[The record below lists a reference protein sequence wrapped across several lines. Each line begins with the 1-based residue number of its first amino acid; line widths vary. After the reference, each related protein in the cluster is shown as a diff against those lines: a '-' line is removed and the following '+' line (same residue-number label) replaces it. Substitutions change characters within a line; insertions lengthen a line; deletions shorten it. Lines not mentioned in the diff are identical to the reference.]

1 LKQNRPGRR
10 EIDAARAVHF
20 YVLWVNLTPSTTCGK
35 VERKEI
41 EGGNLTR
48 QSWLDALNGNPLP
61 WLLEPGNPSV
71 RYLTLRDLLDR
82 TTDDPEVIGARQAI
96 LNWGPVR
103 RILDAQW
110 PEGYWMHP
118 GVGYSPKYRATVWQ
132 IIFLAA
138 MGVPHCEPVGRAV
151 EYTLA
156 HSRLPDGRFS
166 ERQDD
171 QGAVLCLNGNMLRAL
186 AWFGYA
192 DDSRVVETRR
202 AMAAQIASDGCRCR
216 YNAPAKDRPRRMSDG
231 LPCAWGAVKA
241 LGALAA
247 LPAETRTPEEQE
259 GMRQAADFL
268 LAHDLAAGDYPTATR
283 PSPLW
288 HKFSFPLG
296 FTSDVLEAL
305 EVLLQAG
312 IPADGSRLQTAL
324 SAVLAKQN
332 DQGRWLLEHMPGKT
346 WASFGS
352 KNEPNKWVTLRA
364 LRVLKQVR

>member
-1 LKQNRPGRR
+1 
-10 EIDAARAVHF
+10 
-20 YVLWVNLTPSTTCGK
+20 LTQRT
-35 VERKEI
+35 
-41 EGGNLTR
+41 
-48 QSWLDALNGNPLP
+48 WLDPLNGDPLP

-82 TTDDPEVIGARQAI
+82 TADDPQAAGARQAI
-96 LNWGPVR
+96 LSWGPVR

-132 IIFLAA
+132 IILLAA
-138 MGVPHCEPVGRAV
+138 MGVPHCQPVRRAV

-166 ERQDD
+166 ARQDD
-171 QGAVLCLNGNMLRAL
+171 QGAVLCLNGNLLRAL

-192 DDSRVVETRR
+192 DDSRVVETRQ
-202 AMAAQIASDGCRCR
+202 AMAAQIARDGFRCR
-216 YNAPAKDRPRRMSDG
+216 YNTRAKDRPHRMSDG
-231 LPCAWGAVKA
+231 LPCAWGAIKA

-247 LPAETRTPEEQE
+247 LPDETRTPEEQE
-259 GMRQAADFL
+259 GIRQAVDFL

-288 HKFSFPLG
+288 KKFGFPLG
-296 FTSDVLEAL
+296 YTSDVLEAL

-312 IPADGSRLQTAL
+312 VPADGSRLQTAL
-324 SAVLAKQN
+324 SVVLAKQN
-332 DQGRWLLEHMPGKT
+332 DQGRWPLEHIPGKT
-346 WASFGS
+346 WASFGP